1 MSEWISVKDKIP
13 ELYVEVLVLVGN
25 FIYIDSLYYDK
36 NLNEHW
42 WQGNDRLPTHWMPL
56 PNKL

>member
-25 FIYIDSLYYDK
+25 FIYIDSLYYEK
-36 NLNEHW
+36 NLNEYW

>member
-13 ELYVEVLVLVGN
+13 ELHVEVLVLVGN
-25 FIYIDSLYYDK
+25 FIYIDSLYYEK
-36 NLNEHW
+36 NLNEYW